1 MACSQ
6 CFTGAVHTDAEPQ
19 GRLEEIYGYKTYITG
34 DVDQR
39 SESAILYLPDFFS
52 LQLVNN
58 KLLADR
64 YAKETGCKVLIPDI
78 VPGAGAHPGYLA
90 HMDIV
95 MDPNAGI
102 LSKIWAILNVLPLFP
117 KVMMGKPAP
126 VMPEIIRIARAMK
139 KDLPKGGKLGVC
151 GFCWG
156 GYGAVNLMS
165 VPTEEGGST
174 PLIDAS
180 FTGHPS
186 FMTMPDMFVDNVKA
200 FKVPLSAAI
209 AETDNQVN
217 EKLALEAEAELREKV
232 GSAEENRYEI
242 KIYKGAVHGFCVR
255 NRPSVQVEAEASETA
270 AKQAVEWFKKYLN

>member
-19 GRLEEIYGYKTYITG
+19 GRLEELYGYKTYITG
-34 DVDQR
+34 DTDQR
-39 SESAILYLPDFFS
+39 SKSTILYLPDFFS

-78 VPGAGAHPGYLA
+78 VPGAGAHPGYML
-90 HMDIV
+90 HMDVIL
-95 MDPNAGI
+95 DPNASY
-102 LSKIWAILNVLPLFP
+102 LSKFWAILNVLPLVP
-117 KVMMGKPAP
+117 KVMMGRPAP
-126 VMPEIIRIARAMK
+126 VMPEIIRIARAIR
-139 KDLPKGGKLGVC
+139 KDLPEGGKLGVC

-165 VPTEEGGST
+165 VPLEEGGST
-174 PLIDAS
+174 PLIDAV

-186 FMTMPDMFVDNVKA
+186 FLTMPDMFVDNVKA
-200 FKVPLSAAI
+200 FKVPLSVAI

-217 EKLALEAEAELREKV
+217 EKMALEAEAVLREKV
-232 GSAEENRYEI
+232 GGGEENGYEI

-255 NRPSVQVEAEASETA
+255 CRPGVEVEARASEEA
-270 AKQAVEWFKKYLN
+270 AGQGVDWFKRYLN